1 MNNTIL
7 IFASLMS
14 YFWLICPTSAFAYK
28 STGRII
34 LGGVAITERFSSDQ
48 FGSTSND
55 YLFGSGRIFY
65 KLTELGDSHWEL
77 TSDLRDKYDSFGQ
90 LNRDQLT
97 LEGKNE
103 FQIRQM
109 SARWPNKD
117 GRYGIQMGR
126 FQLPEAG
133 AVFVDGAEAEYRFN
147 VEWRSGI
154 FGGFNPKSVEQSYLQ
169 FEPDALQAGV
179 FATYQSKDEGWNK
192 NLYFSHG
199 FVHQTYKSDEERS
212 FIFHNLI
219 YQWEEFSRLISY
231 LNLDFV
237 PSTKVQTANIIY
249 QQSWG
254 PHYSSELG
262 FLKIDV
268 LEYRRKQ
275 GVLEKL
281 NPSPYSESHVQ
292 VQRKSDHGSQLSL
305 ELSSGVREY
314 DQLHRDEILAGY
326 SHAEFFSKN
335 VDFRLKIGSRNNFTS
350 KDTFAWAGVGYFS
363 RKWEYSI
370 DGQYEIDNNIDG
382 STTHPLTLEIS
393 ATNFYSKEFFLTG
406 SFQRAADENVTV
418 MSTFLKIGYRF
429 GNQEI
434 PPIRNGES
442 PRGTL

>member
-1 MNNTIL
+1 MNNSNLFFAAL
-7 IFASLMS
+7 IYSL
-14 YFWLICPTSAFAYK
+14 WLISPRIAFAYK

-34 LGGVAITERFSSDQ
+34 LGAAAITERFASDQ
-48 FGSTSND
+48 YGSTSND
-55 YLFGSGRIFY
+55 YLFGSGRIFH
-65 KLTELGDSHWEL
+65 KLTDLGDSRWEL
-77 TSDLRDKYDSFGQ
+77 TTDLRDKYDSFGK
-90 LNRDQLT
+90 LNREQLT

-103 FQIRQM
+103 FQIRQL
-109 SARWPNKD
+109 SARWPNKE
-117 GRYGIQMGR
+117 GHYGFQVGR

-133 AVFVDGAEAEYRFN
+133 AVFVDGAEAEYRYN

-154 FGGFNPKSVEQSYLQ
+154 FGGLNPKSVEKSYLQ

-199 FVHQTYKSDEERS
+199 FVRQTYKAQDERS
-212 FIFHNLI
+212 FFFHNLV

-262 FLKIDV
+262 YLNIDV

-292 VQRKSDHGSQLSL
+292 VQRKSDQKSQVSL

-314 DQLHRDEILAGY
+314 DQLRRDEVLAAY
-326 SHAEFFSKN
+326 SQAEFFSKN
-335 VDFRLKIGSRNNFTS
+335 VDLRLKIGSRNNFTS
-350 KDTFAWAGVGYFS
+350 KDVFASAGVGYFS
-363 RKWEYSI
+363 RKWEYSF

-393 ATNFYSKEFFLTG
+393 ATNFYSREFFLTG

-434 PPIRNGES
+434 PPIRNGAS